1 MLAKAACLSIKMEPG
16 TPLSPASLAPTVDP
30 YRPQMVCPLKIPCG
44 SETGLPAN
52 EDTPAYQNPTLACT
66 KNVRGAPTYMPE
78 LLSLERVKYCLSK
91 MFFTPAP
98 TFRFETAGPKS

>member
-1 MLAKAACLSIKMEPG
+1 MSFTEFVHDAKPCRSRLAGDEVNA
-16 TPLSPASLAPTVDP
+16 V
-30 YRPQMVCPLKIPCG
+30 
-44 SETGLPAN
+44 
-52 EDTPAYQNPTLACT
+52 YQNPTLACT

-98 TFRFETAGPKS
+98 TFRLDSCAPKS